1 MIAAVSQPAPSPHTP
16 PSPPLP
22 SLQVERI
29 CYLRVK
35 CVHCESGDGIEGFT
49 IKAYDVTDRVANM
62 PEVPLLPHLQVRNT
76 PQHL

>member
-1 MIAAVSQPAPSPHTP
+1 MLPFLNP
-16 PSPPLP
+16 PLHPISLSTSPPLP
-22 SLQVERI
+22 SLKVERI